1 MFNPNLQSRL
11 KINAN
16 SQGLG
21 ALLEQNH
28 VTLTYSKW
36 YPLGYAS
43 RSLPEYEKRYNQIEK
58 ETLSIVFG
66 VERFHDYLYGRKL
79 TVINDHQPLKSVFSK
94 SMVSCPPRIQVFV
107 RLQKCEFDLKYSPG
121 ETMLVLDALS
131 RAYVKNSKPQSFT
144 KYLTLTL
151 VFM

>member
-1 MFNPNLQSRL
+1 MFNPSLQSRL
-11 KINAN
+11 KMNAN

-28 VTLTYSKW
+28 GTLTYSKW
-36 YPLGYAS
+36 YPVGYAS
-43 RSLPEYEKRYNQIEK
+43 RSLPDYEKRYNQIEK

-94 SMVSCPPRIQVFV
+94 SIVSCPPRIQVII
-107 RLQKCEFDLKYSPG
+107 RLEKCEFDVKYSSG
-121 ETMLVLDALS
+121 KTMLISDALS
-131 RAYVKNSKPQSFT
+131 GAYVKNSKPQSFT
-144 KYLTLTL
+144 EYLTLTL